1 MYEIKVVIVINLSK
15 YIKMILY
22 KVSLE
27 HNINLTTIEKYE
39 NGEYKR
45 TIILKIDNEK
55 EFFNNQY
62 MLLDFLQGFLG
73 DGNG

>member
-1 MYEIKVVIVINLSK
+1 MVVIAINVSK

-27 HNINLTTIEKYE
+27 HNVNLTTIEKYE

-45 TIILKIDNEK
+45 TIILNIDGEK
-55 EFFNNQY
+55 EYFSNLY
-62 MLLDFLQGFLG
+62 MLLDFLTGYIG
-73 DGNG
+73 E

>member
-1 MYEIKVVIVINLSK
+1 MNLSK

-22 KVSLE
+22 KVSLKHE
-27 HNINLTTIEKYE
+27 VNLTTIEKYT

-45 TIILKIDNEK
+45 TIILTIDGEK
-55 EFFNNQY
+55 EYFSNLY

-73 DGNG
+73 E